1 MREQGPPEFYNMQLE
16 RPPGDA
22 EGFGLLFVDAM
33 HYNNYAARL
42 SHSCD
47 PNVEVGGVRRT
58 STRPTLNL
66 EWFIQNK
73 HSTDVASFPPLP
85 RVRMSTH
92 AEGEPCSDLGRVLLL
107 NNPPARCR

>member
-1 MREQGPPEFYNMQLE
+1 MRETGPPEFYNMQLE

-47 PNVEVGGVRRT
+47 PNVEVSLRAIDGSTASTFTPSATSRRGRSCAT
-58 STRPTLNL
+58 TTTAARTR
-66 EWFIQNK
+66 
-73 HSTDVASFPPLP
+73 
-85 RVRMSTH
+85 
-92 AEGEPCSDLGRVLLL
+92 
-107 NNPPARCR
+107 